1 MKTSSTL
8 RILAGIAVLFGVLTV
23 FSGGQVLFGSELSRA
38 NAGQVVAFVLWFNFC
53 AGFGYVLV
61 GVGLWFGMRW
71 ASLLASVLAMT
82 TAVLSLSLVAHIVL
96 GGGYEM
102 RTLAA
107 MVLRMGFLAVL
118 AWRARQEL
126 VNPVR

>member
-38 NAGQVVAFVLWFNFC
+38 NAGQVGAFVLWFNFC
-53 AGFGYVLV
+53 AGFGYVLA

-82 TAVLSLSLVAHIVL
+82 TAVLSLSLVVHIVL

-107 MVLRMGFLAVL
+107 MALRMGFLAVL

>member
-1 MKTSSTL
+1 
-8 RILAGIAVLFGVLTV
+8 
-23 FSGGQVLFGSELSRA
+23 
-38 NAGQVVAFVLWFNFC
+38 
-53 AGFGYVLV
+53 
-61 GVGLWFGMRW
+61 MRW

-82 TAVLSLSLVAHIVL
+82 TAVLSLSLVVHIVL

-107 MVLRMGFLAVL
+107 MALRMGFLAVL

>member
-1 MKTSSTL
+1 
-8 RILAGIAVLFGVLTV
+8 
-23 FSGGQVLFGSELSRA
+23 
-38 NAGQVVAFVLWFNFC
+38 
-53 AGFGYVLV
+53 
-61 GVGLWFGMRW
+61 
-71 ASLLASVLAMT
+71 MT
-82 TAVLSLSLVAHIVL
+82 TAVLSLSLVVHIVL

-107 MVLRMGFLAVL
+107 MALRMGFLAVL

>member
-1 MKTSSTL
+1 MEAK
-8 RILAGIAVLFGVLTV
+8 FC
-23 FSGGQVLFGSELSRA
+23 A

-53 AGFGYVLV
+53 AGFGYVLA

-82 TAVLSLSLVAHIVL
+82 TALLGLSLVVHIVL
-96 GGGYEM
+96 VGAYEM

-107 MVLRMGFLAVL
+107 MALRMGFLAVL
-118 AWRARQEL
+118 AWRSRREL